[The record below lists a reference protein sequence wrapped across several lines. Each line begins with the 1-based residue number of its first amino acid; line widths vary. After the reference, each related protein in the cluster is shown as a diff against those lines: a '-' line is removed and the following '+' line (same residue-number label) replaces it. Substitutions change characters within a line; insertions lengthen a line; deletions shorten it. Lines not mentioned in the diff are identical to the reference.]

1 MATMGSGASTGAI
14 ALRNCVQKSL
24 AFSPALSE
32 TSLRVKSLHRDA
44 LRSVP
49 WVKRAYSVPLPE
61 REMRKLLSSAFREK
75 ATVADLHQINRL
87 IALGRMDLEETLMLW
102 KVPTMARRPPGPRA
116 GCWRPFGL
124 GPAGVGA
131 CFRAFSR
138 PFGSR
143 PAADLSLSLL
153 TQGESHVMQMF
164 DELLEKEE
172 KAASAPPTFL
182 DKFYDGK

>member
-1 MATMGSGASTGAI
+1 MSTMGAGASTGAI

-32 TSLRVKSLHRDA
+32 TALRVKSLHRDA

-75 ATVADLHQINRL
+75 ASVADLHQINRL

-102 KVPTMARRPPGPRA
+102 KARAPPCSPAAAPG
-116 GCWRPFGL
+116 GWRPC
-124 GPAGVGA
+124 GP
-131 CFRAFSR
+131 CRAWLCAF
-138 PFGSR
+138 
-143 PAADLSLSLL
+143 
-153 TQGESHVMQMF
+153 V
-164 DELLEKEE
+164 LERVQ
-172 KAASAPPTFL
+172 SP
-182 DKFYDGK
+182 